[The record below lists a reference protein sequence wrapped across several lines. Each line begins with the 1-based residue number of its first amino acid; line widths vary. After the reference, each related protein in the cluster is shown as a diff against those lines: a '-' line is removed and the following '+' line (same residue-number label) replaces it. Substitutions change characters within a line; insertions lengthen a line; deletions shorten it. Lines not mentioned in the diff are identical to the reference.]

1 MLQLHKGYQ
10 LQCLVLMVQLK
21 KNTWNRSFSNSVPHT
36 TAKFYNEEIN
46 DMVKIIKALEDSDVF
61 MKGVSKTLKNDAQRG
76 TLLLI
81 PMLLGTLGISLLSGK
96 GLFRAGSGHKCSCDQ
111 GMYRACQNQGQGLFR
126 AGQGFKKNH

>member
-1 MLQLHKGYQ
+1 MSSIDGAI
-10 LQCLVLMVQLK
+10 K
-21 KNTWNRSFSNSVPHT
+21 KKIHGTGRFQTVPHT

-76 TLLLI
+76 TLPLI